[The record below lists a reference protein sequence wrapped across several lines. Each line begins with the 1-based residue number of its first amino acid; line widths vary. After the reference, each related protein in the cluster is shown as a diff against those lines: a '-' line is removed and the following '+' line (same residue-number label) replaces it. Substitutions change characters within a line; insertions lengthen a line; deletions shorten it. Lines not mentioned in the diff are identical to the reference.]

1 MCKADIENLK
11 LYAMPY
17 VMVRP
22 QSGDSNSR
30 KTNLYPLISSKRKK
44 KVKIVIRLKDYPVG

>member
-30 KTNLYPLISSKRKK
+30 KTNLYPLISSERKK
-44 KVKIVIRLKDYPVG
+44 KVKIVIRLKD